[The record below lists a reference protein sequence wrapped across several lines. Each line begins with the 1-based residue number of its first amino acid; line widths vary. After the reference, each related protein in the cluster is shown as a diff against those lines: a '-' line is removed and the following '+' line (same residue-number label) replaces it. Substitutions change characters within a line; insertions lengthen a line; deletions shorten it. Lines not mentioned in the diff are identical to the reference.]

1 MHTDNYF
8 DRISNSAS
16 VAGYHETGEIEQ
28 PLISAETMPESGA
41 LIDFKSFAQEY
52 PDKLLR
58 LLYHLR
64 PEFRELFIEYYLL
77 SKNQIWLGKV
87 HGQIQT
93 RIWQNLRV
101 IEQAVGAAIVFG
113 TTDPSPAQ
121 IRPILE
127 SVGLENT
134 PYGPLTGMIWIY
146 GNTRSYAKV
155 AKEFKVPTP
164 TIRKIFRPAIEKL
177 LNQRDLK
184 ATALG
189 AFLRNLT
196 HQASLTKNGFSKSYE
211 ARLKRIAKQVF
222 EAPEPED
229 TALICSGKV
238 ESLGDMPWKMF
249 EISPEYKVDRVF
261 AAIRKAKNQVFHEK
275 AGQVFAPVNAE
286 GELKLGYFFARGNNR
301 FLTAA
306 MTRLRGVCEVSSLY
320 DDQGKFKKEV
330 TIPHMEVQ
338 AMIDARSTQSSTRV
352 KVGEFVEVL
361 TGDAS
366 RYCGTVRTIT
376 KISIHV
382 EINFPSGRKFLIH
395 AQPSSVKSF
404 GDVPKEQRGFW
415 GLIR

>member
-1 MHTDNYF
+1 
-8 DRISNSAS
+8 
-16 VAGYHETGEIEQ
+16 
-28 PLISAETMPESGA
+28 
-41 LIDFKSFAQEY
+41 
-52 PDKLLR
+52 
-58 LLYHLR
+58 
-64 PEFRELFIEYYLL
+64 
-77 SKNQIWLGKV
+77 
-87 HGQIQT
+87 
-93 RIWQNLRV
+93 
-101 IEQAVGAAIVFG
+101 
-113 TTDPSPAQ
+113 
-121 IRPILE
+121 
-127 SVGLENT
+127 
-134 PYGPLTGMIWIY
+134 
-146 GNTRSYAKV
+146 
-155 AKEFKVPTP
+155 
-164 TIRKIFRPAIEKL
+164 
-177 LNQRDLK
+177 
-184 ATALG
+184 
-189 AFLRNLT
+189 
-196 HQASLTKNGFSKSYE
+196 
-211 ARLKRIAKQVF
+211 
-222 EAPEPED
+222 
-229 TALICSGKV
+229 
-238 ESLGDMPWKMF
+238 MPWKMF

-338 AMIDARSTQSSTRV
+338 AMIDARSTQRSTRV